1 MPQPFLEAGQHIDIR
16 TGLDKNG
23 PPSRK
28 PDLFQGGGEHI
39 LAGDD
44 PEHLATCASRNPG
57 AELTGGGTVQGVIP
71 TAGHFMKAP
80 SASPPPGRR
89 LSISRTP
96 KGSTVRRRSLCPSRR
111 LIAARSVSR
120 PGFLWISAVMSR
132 LDGPCAGV
140 FHDYMFLICSNH
152 ATQVNANS
160 LRIRHAGIRCWI
172 SIVDESALRN

>member
-71 TAGHFMKAP
+71 TAGHFMKGTERQPATGQAAVDLAHAKRQHRA
-80 SASPPPGRR
+80 ASVAVPFETADCGPQR
-89 LSISRTP
+89 LQTGFFMDFSSHVTA
-96 KGSTVRRRSLCPSRR
+96 RRSLCRR
-111 LIAARSVSR
+111 
-120 PGFLWISAVMSR
+120 IS
-132 LDGPCAGV
+132 
-140 FHDYMFLICSNH
+140 
-152 ATQVNANS
+152 
-160 LRIRHAGIRCWI
+160 
-172 SIVDESALRN
+172 